1 MRQQLSA
8 RDYRMAKTI
17 CTVCMGYLVC
27 NMPIM
32 IYRHTIGKNAKGSPY
47 LKLIFA
53 TLYWVQC
60 SVNFIIYAASNKQY
74 REAYF
79 MFLRVAVFKLDDDP
93 YISTTTSNRGTNRCK
108 TTERQSQSSG
118 NRPAKIR
125 ANRVRFAKRHP
136 ISLIN
141 LSQKSEPCP
150 GKASKK
156 TKSIDDKNDCLLLSE
171 IPSNPVTQKEFQVRQ
186 PHFFPLLDKD
196 TPSSSSHSNCP
207 PPHELKLST
216 CADIHDKPGIPHDEQ
231 AKNST
236 DRDQS
241 HLDEE
246 DGLHGNLVHTVS
258 ASGTLQNMKFWR
270 DGRSSRGPGCGTR
283 RACSYPIV
291 TMDADTLTV
300 RY

>member
-1 MRQQLSA
+1 MFGECYRGFLFYTFSEHMRHQLSA

-32 IYRHTIGKNAKGSPY
+32 IYRHTIGQNAKGSPY

-79 MFLRVAVFKLDDDP
+79 MFLRVGVFKLNDDP
-93 YISTTTSNRGTNRCK
+93 YFSTTTSNRGANPRK
-108 TTERQSQSSG
+108 TTDRQSQSCG
-118 NRPAKIR
+118 NGPAKIR
-125 ANRVRFAKRHP
+125 ANRVRFEKRHTT
-136 ISLIN
+136 SFIN

-150 GKASKK
+150 GKAPRK
-156 TKSIDDKNDCLLLSE
+156 TKSTDDKNDWLPLSE
-171 IPSNPVTQKEFQVRQ
+171 IPSNPVTQKEFQYCKDSRH
-186 PHFFPLLDKD
+186 PRSFHLPDKD
-196 TPSSSSHSNCP
+196 TPSTSSHSNCP
-207 PPHELKLST
+207 PPHELELST
-216 CADIHDKPGIPHDEQ
+216 RPDIHDKPGIPHDEQ

-236 DRDQS
+236 DRDRR

-246 DGLHGNLVHTVS
+246 DGLHGEVKKDISTC
-258 ASGTLQNMKFWR
+258 M
-270 DGRSSRGPGCGTR
+270 
-283 RACSYPIV
+283 
-291 TMDADTLTV
+291 
-300 RY
+300 